1 MECCVVDGSETMN
14 MRMVMKVSSI
24 VMVVEL
30 GRDDEDSE
38 LRKASLLHWKRRKLH
53 RFRLHMWVYGQIW
66 ITLARFQTARSK
78 HRILD
83 KRIEFEQVD
92 RERN

>member
-1 MECCVVDGSETMN
+1 MPPCIDNKHEPT
-14 MRMVMKVSSI
+14 SSG
-24 VMVVEL
+24 VASYL
-30 GRDDEDSE
+30 GISINHTIIS